1 MLTLWKLDG
10 PVGLSLRREDGSLW
24 KFTLTSKGKMMGRVR
39 DNRDGA
45 QGDSCFF
52 RKRILKGKKMALG
65 AQSKVSSPVIAG
77 TWKKRCS
84 HVLEYISS
92 SETQLNQV

>member
-1 MLTLWKLDG
+1 
-10 PVGLSLRREDGSLW
+10 
-24 KFTLTSKGKMMGRVR
+24 MMGRVR

-52 RKRILKGKKMALG
+52 IFLFRILKGKKMALG

>member
-1 MLTLWKLDG
+1 MTLWKLDG

-24 KFTLTSKGKMMGRVR
+24 KFTLTSKGKMLGRVR